1 MPETEDIPETLPG
14 LAAWAAKHFGAA
26 PAVLEE
32 GRRWSFAEIY
42 TEARKAAGAFIQTG
56 LKPGD
61 VLALWAPNRSE
72 WIFAA
77 LGAQIAG
84 AAITPLNT
92 RLKGIEVADIL
103 ARTRARFLLMEQ
115 SFLGT
120 DYPSLIADAALPD
133 LTRRIVF
140 GQSTGHVIS
149 WIDLLA
155 SGGVSES
162 TVDAAMASR
171 RPDELSDI
179 MFTSGTTGRPKGV
192 LSTHGQT
199 LRAFRS
205 WTSAVDLRQGDRYLC
220 INPFFH
226 AFGYKAGWV
235 SCLLRGATLLPM
247 KVFDVQQAA
256 ALIEA
261 ERITFLPGPPTIFQ
275 SLLAAATHETRNFSS
290 LRVGVTGAAT
300 IAPSLIERM
309 HRNLGFKS
317 VITGYGLTESSG
329 VVSMCRQGDTIEQ
342 VAFTCG
348 RPIDGVEVRCIDDT
362 GHTVAAGESGE
373 ILVRGYNVMQGYLD
387 DAAATAEAI
396 DAEGWL
402 HTGDIGSIDAE
413 GYLRITDRKK
423 DMYISGG
430 FNCYPAEIE
439 RLLAAHPHIE
449 AAAIIGVP
457 DERLGEVGKAF
468 VLLRHGEHSTPE
480 EIIAWS
486 REQMANYKA
495 PRYVELVGAMPLT
508 ASGKVMR
515 AALNREGNK

>member
-1 MPETEDIPETLPG
+1 
-14 LAAWAAKHFGAA
+14 
-26 PAVLEE
+26 
-32 GRRWSFAEIY
+32 
-42 TEARKAAGAFIQTG
+42 
-56 LKPGD
+56 
-61 VLALWAPNRSE
+61 
-72 WIFAA
+72 
-77 LGAQIAG
+77 
-84 AAITPLNT
+84 
-92 RLKGIEVADIL
+92 
-103 ARTRARFLLMEQ
+103 
-115 SFLGT
+115 
-120 DYPSLIADAALPD
+120 
-133 LTRRIVF
+133 
-140 GQSTGHVIS
+140 
-149 WIDLLA
+149 
-155 SGGVSES
+155 
-162 TVDAAMASR
+162 
-171 RPDELSDI
+171 
-179 MFTSGTTGRPKGV
+179 
-192 LSTHGQT
+192 
-199 LRAFRS
+199 
-205 WTSAVDLRQGDRYLC
+205 
-220 INPFFH
+220 
-226 AFGYKAGWV
+226 
-235 SCLLRGATLLPM
+235 
-247 KVFDVQQAA
+247 
-256 ALIEA
+256 
-261 ERITFLPGPPTIFQ
+261 
-275 SLLAAATHETRNFSS
+275 
-290 LRVGVTGAAT
+290 
-300 IAPSLIERM
+300 M